1 MSPQTVGEPV
11 ASAVHRQATQATVQE
26 LAALLQE
33 ILSRR
38 LTAYIAGVQD
48 GKTVS
53 RWSTGE
59 VSEIRDHEVEQR
71 LRVAY
76 EISTLLLTQDSPQT
90 VKAWFIGLNPQ
101 LDDTSPAEAIR
112 EGSLKQALSAA
123 RAFSVGG

>member
-1 MSPQTVGEPV
+1 MDVVTISEPI
-11 ASAVHRQATQATVQE
+11 AATLHRQAMTAPLTE
-26 LAALLQE
+26 IARHLQE

-53 RWSTGE
+53 RWASGE
-59 VSEIRDHEVEQR
+59 VTEIRNHETEQR

-76 EISTLLLTQDSPQT
+76 EISTLLLTRDSPQT

-101 LDDTSPAEAIR
+101 LDDRSPAEVLH
-112 EGSLKQALSAA
+112 EGCVKDALRAA

>member
-1 MSPQTVGEPV
+1 MNTTTLGEPT
-11 ASAVHRQATQATVQE
+11 AAAIHRQATTAPVRE
-26 LAALLQE
+26 LAGHLQE

-53 RWSTGE
+53 RWASGE
-59 VSEIRDHEVEQR
+59 ISEVRDHDVERR

-76 EISTLLLTQDSPQT
+76 EISTLLLIHDSPQT

-101 LDDTSPAEAIR
+101 LEDTSPAEAIH
-112 EGSLKQALSAA
+112 EGNLKQALRAA